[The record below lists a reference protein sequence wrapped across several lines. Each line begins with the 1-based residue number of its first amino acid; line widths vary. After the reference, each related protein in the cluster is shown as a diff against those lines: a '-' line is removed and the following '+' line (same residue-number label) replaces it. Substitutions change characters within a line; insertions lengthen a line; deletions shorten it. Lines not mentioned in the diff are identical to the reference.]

1 MSGPAL
7 SELDALLESR
17 NTAPDRAARETVDAR
32 IRARFSRQK
41 AVMITDM
48 SGFSR
53 ITQEEGILHFLGLI
67 KRMQGLCAE
76 VLRAEGGHLVKAEAD
91 NLYATFDHPDHAL
104 AAAIALHDACAR
116 DSQGRTVNDTIG
128 VSVGM
133 GWGEVLDIDGED
145 FFGDQVNLASKLG
158 EDIASG
164 GDTLASAAFVETLKE
179 RPGWLWE
186 KHIVRISNIEFA
198 YYAGAPTR

>member
-7 SELDALLESR
+7 SELDALLSER
-17 NTAPDRAARETVDAR
+17 NAAPDQREVVDAR
-32 IRARFSRQK
+32 IRARFSKRK

-67 KRMQGLCAE
+67 KRMQGLCAA
-76 VLRAEGGHLVKAEAD
+76 VLRDAGGHLVKAEAD
-91 NLYATFDHPDHAL
+91 NLYASFDSPGAAL
-104 AAAIALHDACAR
+104 TAAIALHDACAR
-116 DSQGRTVNDTIG
+116 DAEGRHRNDVIG
-128 VSVGM
+128 VSVGL
-133 GWGEVLDIDGED
+133 GWGDILDIDGED

-164 GDTLASAAFVETLKE
+164 GDTLASADFVDALGD

-186 KHIVRISNIEFA
+186 RHTVRISNIEFA
-198 YYAGAPTR
+198 YYAGARTR